1 MTDSKLEGPTGP
13 RQSSCLQSPTKKI
26 AQFDAE
32 IGQSKGRRKNF
43 ERKQTINRKREA
55 YAAGLA
61 EAGRPRLSSVP
72 KQSLSSPPQA
82 PPTPSNGNR
91 TTAKGKGREELPPAI
106 AKRGRITSPEAEE
119 FSWPSD
125 PGPRPKSSGNVILDG
140 VNIEEWNRQCLLFY
154 LSHRN
159 NKAFN
164 PNSNYSD
171 LKRALGNNPEWASDT
186 DKMGVR
192 DQRQDQG
199 PNMANGDSNVEI
211 DEFYQTTPPQTSSRL
226 CHHSQSATNL
236 FLTKRPAEPKS
247 GYNDANKQHRPEPQS
262 SSMSTSIAPRAA
274 FQPQLGA
281 RDLGRALPPAQG
293 SNLPSHSHSINYTKE
308 PGNPLRPFELPHP
321 PSTLV
326 TDRLS
331 QPGNSC
337 PAGPW
342 QGLEQR
348 GPAKA
353 SNLGQPLAPTRAS
366 SVAPARAFSQAPHP
380 SKRSLGLSTLELTHK
395 ICNHKTHPVRLHL
408 VAVLQRAKAVTVPPL
423 RLQLGL
429 DPCLLSTTTVRVQAQ
444 GPHFL
449 HVLLLVLRLPPVP
462 VPKPTSNHKLAA
474 VVMILS
480 VLCLPG
486 LSASSFPRLW
496 RHLELVDLSRSQ
508 VIWSSKTEPTEI
520 FTGRSH
526 EENEMD
532 DAAEIL
538 DTDGPREVGNKRGRL
553 KDFSGTEYKILVWAG
568 RVYKALM
575 LMNDRLVSWCTHAAN
590 YVRDKAAAEYFPKTN
605 PMTSNELKAHIEWLK
620 AGGLHTKLQFVVE
633 EREIGKTGKADLE
646 FETQQKAYN
655 THLTSHGVWLE
666 RARPRWALIQKQLFL
681 RGLKFSGSSEST
693 LPMEPKSEEM
703 AELTSK
709 KHKDPEGWGGLD
721 YDEAS
726 RQDQLENA
734 NKLEQPL
741 VHANKK
747 TLVRKAVLL
756 APTVKITHIGRIPTT
771 EVTVPTKMRIFAA
784 QSLSTIANASQLW
797 MDIGSA
803 TIIVTTG
810 PATATAITVQAIDLT
825 TYITRT
831 RQDRD
836 EYAHFNQIE
845 DCPPNLYRD
854 FGIKPTSGSNYG
866 NDHDKNGDARGTPKR
881 MIETSFGEDYPA
893 EFNGEY

>member
-1 MTDSKLEGPTGP
+1 MTDSELEGPTGP

-32 IGQSKGRRKNF
+32 IGRSKGQRKNF

-61 EAGRPRLSSVP
+61 EAGWPRLSSVP
-72 KQSLSSPPQA
+72 KQSLLSPPRA

-91 TTAKGKGREELPPAI
+91 TMAKGKGREELPPAI

-140 VNIEEWNRQCLLFY
+140 VNIEEWNWQRLLFY

-164 PNSNYSD
+164 PNSDYSD

-186 DKMGVR
+186 NEMGVR

-199 PNMANGDSNVEI
+199 PNMANSDSNVEI
-211 DEFYQTTPPQTSSRL
+211 DKFDTKPPPRKPVPVRAISPPLAPEITLTKPSVNCIRS
-226 CHHSQSATNL
+226 SQSATNL
-236 FLTKRPAEPKS
+236 FSTKRPAEPEIIFNVYYCS
-247 GYNDANKQHRPEPQS
+247 
-262 SSMSTSIAPRAA
+262 RAA

-281 RDLGRALPPAQG
+281 RDLGRALPPARG

-326 TDRLS
+326 TDWLS
-331 QPGNSC
+331 QPGNSR

-348 GPAKA
+348 GPAEA

-366 SVAPARAFSQAPHP
+366 SEAPARAFSQASVYGRAASQAP
-380 SKRSLGLSTLELTHK
+380 LTHK

-429 DPCLLSTTTVRVQAQ
+429 DPRLLSTTTVRIQAQ

-486 LSASSFPRLW
+486 LSASSFPGLW

-508 VIWSSKTEPTEI
+508 VRPQVPLQ
-520 FTGRSH
+520 
-526 EENEMD
+526 N
-532 DAAEIL
+532 
-538 DTDGPREVGNKRGRL
+538 VGHPPVLGH
-553 KDFSGTEYKILVWAG
+553 LV
-568 RVYKALM
+568 
-575 LMNDRLVSWCTHAAN
+575 
-590 YVRDKAAAEYFPKTN
+590 
-605 PMTSNELKAHIEWLK
+605 
-620 AGGLHTKLQFVVE
+620 
-633 EREIGKTGKADLE
+633 
-646 FETQQKAYN
+646 
-655 THLTSHGVWLE
+655 
-666 RARPRWALIQKQLFL
+666 
-681 RGLKFSGSSEST
+681 
-693 LPMEPKSEEM
+693 
-703 AELTSK
+703 
-709 KHKDPEGWGGLD
+709 
-721 YDEAS
+721 
-726 RQDQLENA
+726 
-734 NKLEQPL
+734 
-741 VHANKK
+741 
-747 TLVRKAVLL
+747 
-756 APTVKITHIGRIPTT
+756 VK
-771 EVTVPTKMRIFAA
+771 
-784 QSLSTIANASQLW
+784 N
-797 MDIGSA
+797 
-803 TIIVTTG
+803 
-810 PATATAITVQAIDLT
+810 
-825 TYITRT
+825 RT
-831 RQDRD
+831 
-836 EYAHFNQIE
+836 
-845 DCPPNLYRD
+845 
-854 FGIKPTSGSNYG
+854 
-866 NDHDKNGDARGTPKR
+866 NGDL
-881 MIETSFGEDYPA
+881 
-893 EFNGEY
+893 